1 MNEKNDK
8 PLTGYEKR
16 IQNLRPFKNAAEI
29 NNDVE
34 LKRQRDLQSKGGKAC
49 IEQKRVKKN
58 LKETA
63 LALLETEID
72 REHAKKL
79 IGDKA
84 DLIPDDN
91 LTVQAVLTVKLAAA
105 LIDDG
110 NARAFE
116 LLRDTSGQKP
126 RDEITVTS
134 DIMTDADRALLENI
148 NARLNEKAADC
159 LRRADSAGETEK

>member
-16 IQNLRPFKNAAEI
+16 IQNLRPLKSYANCENDLERERVKEI
-29 NNDVE
+29 AT
-34 LKRQRDLQSKGGKAC
+34 KGGIARVEK
-49 IEQKRVKKN
+49 QKVKKT

-63 LALLETEID
+63 LSLLETEISK
-72 REHAKKL
+72 EQAKKL

-126 RDEITVTS
+126 RDEISVTS